1 MNYIKERTLK
11 LRNGVEQLKLYK
23 MLSCRQVFI
32 VKKKKKNLVTTL
44 IMLIVYK
51 LFMCNCV
58 FFLSLAKLSFIA
70 AGERHSDLDIDLDL
84 DDSDDELLEAPS
96 FLKDLE
102 NAM

>member
-32 VKKKKKNLVTTL
+32 VKKKKKYLVTTL

-58 FFLSLAKLSFIA
+58 VFFCPWLNLA
-70 AGERHSDLDIDLDL
+70 
-84 DDSDDELLEAPS
+84 LL
-96 FLKDLE
+96 LQVRDTVILT
-102 NAM
+102 

>member
-1 MNYIKERTLK
+1 
-11 LRNGVEQLKLYK
+11 
-23 MLSCRQVFI
+23 
-32 VKKKKKNLVTTL
+32 
-44 IMLIVYK
+44 MLIVYK
-51 LFMCNCV
+51 LFMCNCG

>member
-32 VKKKKKNLVTTL
+32 VKKKKKYLVTTL

-58 FFLSLAKLSFIA
+58 FFFVL
-70 AGERHSDLDIDLDL
+70 G
-84 DDSDDELLEAPS
+84 
-96 FLKDLE
+96 
-102 NAM
+102 

>member
-32 VKKKKKNLVTTL
+32 VKKKKSLVTTL

-58 FFLSLAKLSFIA
+58 FFFVL
-70 AGERHSDLDIDLDL
+70 G
-84 DDSDDELLEAPS
+84 
-96 FLKDLE
+96 
-102 NAM
+102 

>member
-32 VKKKKKNLVTTL
+32 VKKKKKYLVTTL

-58 FFLSLAKLSFIA
+58 FLSLAKLSFIA